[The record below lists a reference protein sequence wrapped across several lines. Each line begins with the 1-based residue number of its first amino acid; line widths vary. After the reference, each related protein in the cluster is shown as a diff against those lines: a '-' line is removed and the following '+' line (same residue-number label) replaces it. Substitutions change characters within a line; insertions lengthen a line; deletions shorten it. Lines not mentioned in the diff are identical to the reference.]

1 MLHQRTKRPVQFLVA
16 FGMVFAATDHMAF
29 AKDARPEGPC
39 HQYYPNVSGKTLLEN
54 DKMVVQWFVFE
65 PGQWEGVH
73 SHPADQLFI
82 HIKGG
87 RWTVRNGDTMTTGYS
102 ETGSVGFYGPVPLSA
117 AHESVNSGN
126 EPIDLIWVTLKTG
139 CMKTK

>member
-1 MLHQRTKRPVQFLVA
+1 MLHQKTKRLLQFLAATGV
-16 FGMVFAATDHMAF
+16 VFAATSHVAI
-29 AKDARPEGPC
+29 AKEAGPESPC
-39 HQYYPNVSGKTLLEN
+39 HQYYPNVAGTTLLEN
-54 DKMVVQWFVFE
+54 DKMVVQRFVFE

-73 SHPADQLFI
+73 SHPPDQLFI

-87 RWTVRNGDTMTTGYS
+87 RWTFRNGDTVTTGYA

-117 AHESVNSGN
+117 DHESVNSGD

-139 CMKTK
+139 CMNAK